1 MVFIFWLFHF
11 LLPEI
16 ISLVARSSISFYKKF
31 HFYTIDTEINYV
43 GGDEMQHGKKEC
55 AVPQNFNFMPLGQ
68 AIKQA
73 RESRG
78 ITREQLAE
86 MLDYAPRHL
95 QSIENE
101 GQHPSLQ
108 LFVQLVTMFDIS
120 VDKYLFP
127 QRDAQTG
134 FARRQADAMLNCL
147 NERELSVVEAT
158 ARGLLAARS
167 YEE

>member
-1 MVFIFWLFHF
+1 M
-11 LLPEI
+11 
-16 ISLVARSSISFYKKF
+16 RY
-31 HFYTIDTEINYV
+31 
-43 GGDEMQHGKKEC
+43 GKKEC
-55 AVPQNFNFMPLGQ
+55 PQDFDFMPLGQ

-95 QSIENE
+95 QAIENE

-108 LFVQLVTMFDIS
+108 LFIQLVTMFEIP
-120 VDKYLFP
+120 VEKYFFP
-127 QRDAQTG
+127 QAGGQKSHARHQVDAV
-134 FARRQADAMLNCL
+134 LNRL
-147 NERELSVVEAT
+147 DERELSVVEAT
-158 ARGLLAARS
+158 ARSLLAARM

>member
-1 MVFIFWLFHF
+1 M
-11 LLPEI
+11 
-16 ISLVARSSISFYKKF
+16 RY
-31 HFYTIDTEINYV
+31 
-43 GGDEMQHGKKEC
+43 GKKEC
-55 AVPQNFNFMPLGQ
+55 AIPQTFDFMPLGQ

-73 RESRG
+73 RENRG

-108 LFVQLVTMFDIS
+108 LFVQLVTMFDIP

-127 QRDAQTG
+127 QEDDQTG
-134 FARRQADAMLNCL
+134 LARRQVDAVLNRL
-147 NERELSVVEAT
+147 NGRELSVVEAT